1 MKTRTRIAVVGGF
14 VVALVA
20 IGATGAVAHWAGT
33 GTGTTSA
40 TTASTVA
47 VTLGAGSVSAD
58 LYPGGSA
65 SVSTIV
71 TNRNDSQVRIAALAL
86 DTGSGT
92 RGFAISGDTPAGGCL
107 PASLGFTTQ
116 TAGWTLGSSS
126 TTTISL
132 PNAITMSADAASA
145 CQGATIVVYLVAGS

>member
-1 MKTRTRIAVVGGF
+1 MKTRTRIVVAGGF
-14 VVALVA
+14 VVAFVA
-20 IGATGAVAHWAGT
+20 IGATAAVAHWAGT
-33 GTGTTSA
+33 GTGTASA

-65 SVSTIV
+65 TVSATA
-71 TNRNDSQVRIAALAL
+71 TNRNESQVRIASLAL

-107 PASLGFTTQ
+107 PAALGFTTQ